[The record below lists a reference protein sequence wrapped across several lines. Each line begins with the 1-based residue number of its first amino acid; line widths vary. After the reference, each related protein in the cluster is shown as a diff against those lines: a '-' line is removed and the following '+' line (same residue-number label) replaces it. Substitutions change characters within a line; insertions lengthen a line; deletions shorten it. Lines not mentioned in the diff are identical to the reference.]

1 MTNEEGVNMIVCFRV
16 REMINTF
23 RVIPRSTLINGNIA
37 TNLEYESVAA
47 ILEDWHAKLYKK
59 IVNSLEETN

>member
-23 RVIPRSTLINGNIA
+23 RVIPRSTLTNGIA